1 MKLLLS
7 ILMCTTFIATPN
19 IITTNKVADKNIKYE
34 DNKDRVLTIY
44 NVEEYI
50 DEDLLV
56 EFENYYEKTYDEKI
70 KVVYNT
76 YETNETMLNNI
87 KTGKTQYDLICPS
100 DYTIQKM
107 IKEDML
113 IKFDMNEDNLT
124 YKYINN
130 YNDFASSYIKEL
142 FIEKN
147 WQEYAIP
154 YMWGTMGIVYNID
167 TIDKIE
173 DMHSWLSLWDKE
185 YYKRFTIKNSV
196 RDTYFVGIADA
207 YYDELIAA
215 KSLYEANGDAKAY
228 NKRVTEIFNYCE
240 DEHIKEIEK
249 SLISLKNNAFGL
261 EVDSGKNDVSTGKID
276 INFAWSGDAVYA
288 IDLADENGINLNYVI
303 PDEGSNIWFD
313 GWVMPKGADKELAQR
328 FVDFICSPNSAI
340 KNMEYIGYT
349 SAIAGDDV
357 FNYISESYSGESDS
371 IIPYDLS
378 YFFNGTL
385 SEGKDAIIY
394 INENDRYIISAQYP
408 TEEETYRCAIMQD
421 FGEQNTAVLKVW
433 SRIKVIQIPVI
444 IYVISL
450 IIVVL
455 IVTLYIAYKLRKN
468 SIRKKRMNKH
478 RSTG

>member
-7 ILMCTTFIATPN
+7 VLMCASFVTTPSIDA
-19 IITTNKVADKNIKYE
+19 TNKVADKNKKYE
-34 DNKDRVLTIY
+34 DGRERVLTIY

-50 DEDLLV
+50 DENLLV
-56 EFENYYEKTYDEKI
+56 EFEDYYEETYNENI
-70 KVVYNT
+70 KVIYNT

-107 IKEDML
+107 IIEDML
-113 IKFDMNEDNLT
+113 IKFDMNDDNLT
-124 YKYINN
+124 YKYVNN
-130 YNDFASSYIKEL
+130 YNDFASPYIKDL
-142 FIEKN
+142 FIEKG
-147 WQEYAIP
+147 WQEYSIP
-154 YMWGTMGIVYNID
+154 YMWGTMGIIYNTD
-167 TIDKIE
+167 TIENPE

-207 YYDELIAA
+207 YYDELMAA
-215 KSLYEANGDAKAY
+215 KTLYEENGDAKAY

-288 IDLADENGINLNYVI
+288 IELAAENGIDLNYVI
-303 PDEGSNIWFD
+303 PEEGSNIWFD

-328 FVDFICSPNSAI
+328 FIDFICSPDSAI

-349 SAIAGDDV
+349 SAIAGEDV
-357 FNYISESYSGESDS
+357 FNYINESYSGEGENL
-371 IIPYDLS
+371 IPYDLS

-385 SEGKDAIIY
+385 PEGEEAIIY
-394 INENDRYIISAQYP
+394 INEDDRYIMSAQYP

-421 FGEQNTAVLKVW
+421 FGDQNTAVLKVW
-433 SRIKVIQIPVI
+433 SRIKVIQIPTIVYI
-444 IYVISL
+444 ITLV
-450 IIVVL
+450 IVVL
-455 IVTLYIAYKLRKN
+455 MVTLYMAYKLHKTA
-468 SIRKKRMNKH
+468 IRRKRMNKH
-478 RSTG
+478 RSTR